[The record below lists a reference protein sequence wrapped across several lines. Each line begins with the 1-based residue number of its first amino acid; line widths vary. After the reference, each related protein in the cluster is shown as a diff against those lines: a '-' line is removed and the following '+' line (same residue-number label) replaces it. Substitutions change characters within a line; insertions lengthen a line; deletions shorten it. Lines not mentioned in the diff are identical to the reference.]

1 MQTQVRSPED
11 VFVHSQRLVVPL
23 FQRPYVW
30 NQDDQWE
37 PLWHDVVHLAD
48 GLLGGAPESPEPHF
62 LGAVVLQQT
71 PNTSGSVQLRTVIDG
86 QQRLTTIQL
95 LLDAVR
101 LSLTDCGSLLEAS
114 RIEDLVSNAEKY
126 CRVPED
132 RFKIWPTNRDQTAFA
147 AVMGGATSDDVASS
161 KLHQAHEYFRE
172 QARAWLAGGEE
183 STAANRGEALER
195 ASTKLLQMVVIDLDL
210 DENAQEIFETLNA
223 RGTPLTPADLIKNFV
238 FQRLQAEGA
247 DVQGIYRRHWQE
259 FETAFWEKEVGSGR
273 VTQQRSSLFLNHWLA
288 AQTRLVIPARQVFAQ
303 FKRYVDRS
311 ATVPVHDLVTR
322 IHEASTGYRAFTE
335 VAADGYASLDRLG
348 LFAYRTS
355 VMESD
360 VVRPLVLWLYDPHST
375 PIPQEQLERA
385 LGVIESW
392 MVRRMLLRLTSK
404 SFNRIIADIL
414 NELQQQDRQLAGDV
428 LEHYLARQEGQS
440 RYWPDDHELRTGL
453 ASLSAYRQLARGRLR
468 MTLEAIEDHLRG
480 FRDGRSGLGAERV
493 ARHRLT
499 IEHVM
504 PQSWLANWPL
514 PLEGSEHERASLID
528 TIGNLTLLTAPL
540 NTKVSN
546 GPWDGTD
553 SKKSGLHKHDVLLLN
568 RDLLDNVT
576 GEWDE
581 SNIQTRTERLANY
594 IVEIWPVP
602 AGPRSRGEEPSVR
615 AQRTAALVD
624 LISAGLLVPG
634 QRLFPRPVEH
644 REIEVSL
651 LSDGRIDVAGT
662 IYDTPT
668 GASKAI
674 AGHRNGWL
682 FFLTDLEMSTD
693 LSSVWSEYLSQ
704 IESDGP
710 LDVELLGLE
719 QAP

>member
-1 MQTQVRSPED
+1 
-11 VFVHSQRLVVPL
+11 
-23 FQRPYVW
+23 
-30 NQDDQWE
+30 
-37 PLWHDVVHLAD
+37 
-48 GLLGGAPESPEPHF
+48 
-62 LGAVVLQQT
+62 
-71 PNTSGSVQLRTVIDG
+71 
-86 QQRLTTIQL
+86 
-95 LLDAVR
+95 
-101 LSLTDCGSLLEAS
+101 
-114 RIEDLVSNAEKY
+114 
-126 CRVPED
+126 
-132 RFKIWPTNRDQTAFA
+132 
-147 AVMGGATSDDVASS
+147 
-161 KLHQAHEYFRE
+161 
-172 QARAWLAGGEE
+172 
-183 STAANRGEALER
+183 
-195 ASTKLLQMVVIDLDL
+195 
-210 DENAQEIFETLNA
+210 
-223 RGTPLTPADLIKNFV
+223 
-238 FQRLQAEGA
+238 
-247 DVQGIYRRHWQE
+247 
-259 FETAFWEKEVGSGR
+259 
-273 VTQQRSSLFLNHWLA
+273 
-288 AQTRLVIPARQVFAQ
+288 
-303 FKRYVDRS
+303 
-311 ATVPVHDLVTR
+311 
-322 IHEASTGYRAFTE
+322 
-335 VAADGYASLDRLG
+335 
-348 LFAYRTS
+348 
-355 VMESD
+355 
-360 VVRPLVLWLYDPHST
+360 
-375 PIPQEQLERA
+375 
-385 LGVIESW
+385 
-392 MVRRMLLRLTSK
+392 
-404 SFNRIIADIL
+404 
-414 NELQQQDRQLAGDV
+414 
-428 LEHYLARQEGQS
+428 
-440 RYWPDDHELRTGL
+440 
-453 ASLSAYRQLARGRLR
+453 
-468 MTLEAIEDHLRG
+468 
-480 FRDGRSGLGAERV
+480 
-493 ARHRLT
+493 
-499 IEHVM
+499 
-504 PQSWLANWPL
+504 LANWPL

-602 AGPRSRGEEPSVR
+602 AGHRSRGEEPSVR